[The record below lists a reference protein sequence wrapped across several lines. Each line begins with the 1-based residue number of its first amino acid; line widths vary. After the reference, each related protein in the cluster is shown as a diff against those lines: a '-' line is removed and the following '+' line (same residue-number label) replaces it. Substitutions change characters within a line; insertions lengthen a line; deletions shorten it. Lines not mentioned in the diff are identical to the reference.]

1 MMKSGI
7 QSLGSIYRNAGRNGR
22 RKTGSGAVIMAR
34 EDVIQQ
40 MAEHIEDFGQVDC
53 NNECP
58 VHEFCEARQNRPN
71 IDDFYTCTEILKM
84 AFDHAN
90 NLGRMATRKN
100 ILA

>member
-1 MMKSGI
+1 
-7 QSLGSIYRNAGRNGR
+7 
-22 RKTGSGAVIMAR
+22 MAR
-34 EDVIQQ
+34 EDVIEQ

-58 VHEFCEARQNRPN
+58 VHEFCEAMQNRRN

-90 NLGRMATRKN
+90 NLSRMATGKN
-100 ILA
+100 IMN

>member
-1 MMKSGI
+1 MKSGI

-34 EDVIQQ
+34 EDVIEQ
-40 MAEHIEDFGQVDC
+40 MAEHIENFGQVDC

-84 AFDHAN
+84 AFNHAN
-90 NLGRMATRKN
+90 KLGRMTTRK
-100 ILA
+100 I

>member
-1 MMKSGI
+1 
-7 QSLGSIYRNAGRNGR
+7 
-22 RKTGSGAVIMAR
+22 MAR

-58 VHEFCEARQNRPN
+58 VHEFCVAMHNRAGT
-71 IDDFYTCTEILKM
+71 DMFDYYTCAEILKM

-90 NLGRMATRKN
+90 NLGRMAIRKN
-100 ILA
+100 TLV